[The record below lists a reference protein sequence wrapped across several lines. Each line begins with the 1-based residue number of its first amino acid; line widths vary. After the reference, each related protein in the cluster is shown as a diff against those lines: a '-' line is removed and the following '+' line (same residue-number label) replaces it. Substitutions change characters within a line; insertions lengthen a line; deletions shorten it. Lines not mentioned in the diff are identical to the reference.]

1 MSNKLLDK
9 IQSYIDYMQDD
20 DDPAVANERA
30 SLERKWADI
39 YMKGANN

>member
-1 MSNKLLDK
+1 MSSKLLDK
-9 IQSYIDYMQDD
+9 IQSYIDYMQD

-39 YMKGANN
+39 YMKGEQK